1 MTVSIGFIFFMIIF
15 AVVMILLC
23 YNGILDF
30 QCKAAL
36 LFTGNRLPD
45 GERLVMESCTGRVSR
60 KVKFSEDGKY
70 EFSLETELTGGSAE
84 VIILDSHRVEIA
96 RLDGDTTHSCAA
108 LNKGE
113 RYSLRWKFSHAS
125 GECRIKW
132 EKKG

>member
-1 MTVSIGFIFFMIIF
+1 MTGFIGFIIFMIIF
-15 AVVMILLC
+15 AVVMIVMC
-23 YNGILDF
+23 YNGVLQF

-36 LFTGNRLPD
+36 LFTGERLPD

-60 KVKFSEDGKY
+60 TVKFSEDGKY

-96 RLDGDTTHSCAA
+96 RLDSDTTHSSAF

-113 RYSLRWKFSHAS
+113 RYSLRWKFSRTS
-125 GECRIKW
+125 GKCCIRW
-132 EKKG
+132 KKLS